1 MRLGSATEGEAKAF
15 NEELRLAEGLP
26 PLREAEASKA
36 AALARLK
43 IEQENLDREAD
54 RAAERARELQARAKQ
69 LDADLVRETGFIR
82 EAKETL
88 VHLEADLAAIKDAE
102 LKAVDEEAGERSE
115 LERAEARRVETDAHF
130 AEITHR
136 AAEARA
142 KLRSLEAAL
151 AERKDLVATMTRQ
164 VASLDAQIQDITAK
178 APDQAQLSD
187 ISEHGHALAQEITGI
202 EAATLAAEEAV
213 RMAQAQARTRHDE
226 AQRIRLAA
234 NAFSTERE
242 TIAKLLARADEGA
255 YPPAVDHIRVSPG
268 YETALGAA
276 LGDDLEAPLAPEASV
291 HWRHLDLPTEDHA
304 LPADAEPLGMHVE
317 APQELTRRLRQIGVV
332 RRAEGS
338 RLQPHLKPGQRLVSR
353 EGDLWRWDG
362 FVAAAGGVT
371 PAAQR
376 LAHKNRL
383 LELDRRAQAVLNEAK
398 DTIDAERAAADAFQ
412 KAEAEERRLR
422 QLWRER
428 QNELAQVRQQLT
440 SLEKLQR
447 ESETRL
453 AGVSAQRSRADED
466 LTNAQARHVEIEAHI
481 VTMSKGEDLEPQL
494 KSAQT
499 DAEQARRAVSDSRVR
514 LGSIERDRQIRAER
528 IRHVIADVARWQS
541 RQASAEQ
548 QIGSLDARLGEARS
562 EMDANADLPDRIAA
576 QRNAL
581 LSAFARR

>member
-1 MRLGSATEGEAKAF
+1 MHLAWRDAQQSVEHEEAQLTDAMMRLGSATESEARAF

-43 IEQENLDREAD
+43 IEQENLEREAD

-69 LDADLVRETGFIR
+69 LDGDLVRETGFIR

-88 VHLEADLAAIKDAE
+88 VHLEADLAAIKEAE
-102 LKAVDEEAGERSE
+102 LKAVDEEAAERSE
-115 LERAEARRVETDAHF
+115 LERAEGRRVQTDAHF

-151 AERKDLVATMTRQ
+151 AERKDLVAKMTRQ
-164 VASLDAQIQDITAK
+164 VASLDAQIQDIMAK
-178 APDQAQLSD
+178 APDRAQLSD
-187 ISEHGHALAQEITGI
+187 ISERGHALAQEITQI
-202 EAATLAAEEAV
+202 EAETLAAEEAV
-213 RMAQAQARTRHDE
+213 RDAQAQARTRHDE
-226 AQRIRLAA
+226 AQRVRLAA
-234 NAFSTERE
+234 NAFSTERD
-242 TIAKLLARADEGA
+242 TIAKLLARTDEGA

-291 HWRHLDLPTEDHA
+291 HWRHLDLPAEDHA

-332 RRAEGS
+332 KRAEGS

-383 LELDRRAQAVLNEAK
+383 LELDRRAQTVLNEAK
-398 DTIDAERAAADAFQ
+398 DTIDAERAAVEAAQ

-428 QNELAQVRQQLT
+428 QNELAQIRQQLT

-494 KSAQT
+494 KTAQAE
-499 DAEQARRAVSDSRVR
+499 AEQARRDVADSRIR

-528 IRHVIADVARWQS
+528 IRHVIADITRWQG
-541 RQASAEQ
+541 RQASAER
-548 QIGSLDARLGEARS
+548 QIEVPRSKAQGDARR
-562 EMDANADLPDRIAA
+562 D
-576 QRNAL
+576 
-581 LSAFARR
+581 